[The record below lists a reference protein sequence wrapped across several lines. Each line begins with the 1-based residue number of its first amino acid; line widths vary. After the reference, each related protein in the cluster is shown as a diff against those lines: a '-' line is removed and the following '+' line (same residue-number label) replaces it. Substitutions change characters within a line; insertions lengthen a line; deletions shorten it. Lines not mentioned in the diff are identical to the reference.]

1 MQLISL
7 LLVLEISEEYKL
19 AIMRCTTNLAK
30 SLSSDLIL
38 TVYSKENAPK
48 LCQMIYVAI
57 EIAKKEKM
65 RTLRYT

>member
-1 MQLISL
+1 MNCTA
-7 LLVLEISEEYKL
+7 KL
-19 AIMRCTTNLAK
+19 GE

-38 TVYSKENAPK
+38 TVYAKENAPK

-65 RTLRYT
+65 RTLRYNCN